1 MSDVLSDVFGEDVKD
16 AAERVKPFHTVI
28 NKDKKEVHSWLK
40 NVKNALLEEQDRR
53 TKQQRQHLGKYRGVV
68 ESPRDRR
75 DHNGRRFTK
84 VQRFVVNQLHDL
96 TESKVSQMMRI
107 KPAVEVLP
115 TNDEWED
122 RSSAK
127 VVGMLLKHLWN
138 INDLDYY
145 VRNQHRYARIFGEN
159 FLFVLWDKDKGDLHP
174 SFVEA
179 RDQGKTEVVTEDG
192 EVIKIDKDKPIMTG
206 DICYELEVP
215 WRVLLQRQQR
225 YEDVEYCIRVTAKPT
240 VDLQEKY
247 PKLKEKITVTE
258 NLSTYDI
265 ENITDKYLEEHT
277 VCYEFYH
284 TKTGKVG
291 TGAHITFTND
301 VILEMNEHPFTHGQ
315 LPFVRLTDLDVPE
328 KLNGISKYEQIL
340 PLQNMLDN
348 LSTLIAKNIYLTA
361 HAKWAMPRG
370 AAKIEQL
377 GNDNTIIQYQGP
389 VPPQLIQVQPNAPE
403 VYQFRQ
409 QIKEEMQTLYGSQG
423 VFRGEIPQG
432 ITAASALQFLNEL
445 ENERASTDIAKH
457 SDMVKDLA
465 KMTIAV
471 VSDKYDMEDGRVIRI
486 VGENN
491 KFLLRHFDA
500 ANLHKNYD
508 VRYDLSTGL
517 PESKS
522 GKLQRIMDTMQR
534 NPSLFSPERWEE
546 LLDLGNTEK
555 MQTLATAA
563 VKSAD
568 SETDDMM
575 NGEYVSPPE
584 EWEDHIAHWQAHT
597 RAIQSRSLKDEAPLE
612 IINALKDHIFIH
624 EEAML
629 MKAQTNPLFQSQ
641 LASLKLFPLFYHQGA
656 SAPLS
661 TEQQE
666 AVVKGQANRGDEI
679 TGTIPGQDSEQQKKT
694 LQD

>member
-1 MSDVLSDVFGEDVKD
+1 MSDILSDVFGEDIKE
-16 AAERVKPFHTVI
+16 AAERIKPFHTII
-28 NKDKKEVHSWLK
+28 NKDKEEVHKWLIS
-40 NVKNALLEEQDRR
+40 VKNALLEEQEKR
-53 TKQQRQHLGKYRGVV
+53 TKQQRMHLAKYRGAV
-68 ESPRDRR
+68 EAPRDSR
-75 DHNGRRFTK
+75 DHNGRRFSK
-84 VQRFVVNQLHDL
+84 VQKFVVNQIHDL
-96 TESKVSQMMRI
+96 TETKVSQMMRI

-138 INDLDYY
+138 INEVDYF

-179 RDQGKTEVVTEDG
+179 RDAGLKEIVNADG
-192 EVIKIDKDKPIMTG
+192 SVIKIDVDNPIMTG
-206 DICYELEVP
+206 DVCYELEVP

-225 YEDVEYCIRVTAKPT
+225 YEDVEYCIRITTKPT
-240 VDLQEKY
+240 EDLKEKY
-247 PKLKEKITVTE
+247 PEIKEKLKSEE
-258 NLSTYDI
+258 NLSVFDV
-265 ENITDKYLEEHT
+265 ENITSKYLEEHT
-277 VCYEFYH
+277 IVYEFFH
-284 TKTGKVG
+284 KKSGKVG
-291 TGAHITFTND
+291 TGAHIMFTND
-301 VILEMNEHPFTHGQ
+301 LILEMNEHPFTHGQ
-315 LPFVRLTDLDVPE
+315 LPFIRLTDLDVPE
-328 KLNGISKYEQIL
+328 IMNGVSKYEQIL
-340 PLQNMLDN
+340 PLQNMIDN

-403 VYQFRQ
+403 VYAFRQ
-409 QIKEEMQTLYGSQG
+409 QIKEEMQVIYGSQG
-423 VFRGEIPQG
+423 IARGEIPNG
-432 ITAASALQFLNEL
+432 ITAASALQFLNEM
-445 ENERASTDIAKH
+445 ENQRAHTDIAKH
-457 SDMVKDLA
+457 SDMVKSLA

-471 VSDKYDMEDGRVIRI
+471 VSDKYDVEDGRIIRVI
-486 VGENN
+486 GENN

-508 VRYDLSTGL
+508 VRYDLSSGL

-534 NPSLFSPERWEE
+534 NPTLFSPERWEE
-546 LLDLGNTEK
+546 LLDLGNSEK

-568 SETDDMM
+568 SETDDLM
-575 NGEYVSPPE
+575 NGDPVAPPE
-584 EWEDHIAHWQAHT
+584 EWEDHIAHWEAHS
-597 RAIQSRSLKDEAPLE
+597 RAIQSRSLKEEAPPE
-612 IINALKDHIFIH
+612 IIDALRDHIYIH

-629 MKAQTNPLFQSQ
+629 LKAQSNPLFQSQ
-641 LASLKLFPLFYHQGA
+641 LASLKLFPLFYHQG
-656 SAPLS
+656 SAVPLS
-661 TEQQE
+661 KEQQE
-666 AVVKGQANRGDEI
+666 AVVNGQANRGEEI
-679 TGTIPGQDSEQQKKT
+679 TGSIPGQDSEQQKNN